1 MDMNCSLYPTE
12 DENNNNYSKSG
23 LTEDEVLELLI
34 RSEFGDEQATIM
46 LINAIIQELS

>member
-1 MDMNCSLYPTE
+1 MNCPLYPTE
-12 DENNNNYSKSG
+12 GENNNNYSKSG